1 MRESWERPMRLRA
14 VYAFVAFLAATAVL
28 TMLSCTPPA
37 RQPIYDLA
45 SRVDNAPP
53 SGEDAGP

>member
-37 RQPIYDLA
+37 RQPIYDVAKL
-45 SRVDNAPP
+45 R
-53 SGEDAGP
+53 